1 MNTMDIDGI
10 KTKVLITALPKA
22 GWAKGTPPPAPHP
35 PNMKGPQT
43 SLPSLPPSFLA
54 ESQRTGIFE
63 NNFGKY

>member
-1 MNTMDIDGI
+1 MDIDGI

-43 SLPSLPPSFLA
+43 SLLSFP
-54 ESQRTGIFE
+54 Q
-63 NNFGKY
+63 FGEI